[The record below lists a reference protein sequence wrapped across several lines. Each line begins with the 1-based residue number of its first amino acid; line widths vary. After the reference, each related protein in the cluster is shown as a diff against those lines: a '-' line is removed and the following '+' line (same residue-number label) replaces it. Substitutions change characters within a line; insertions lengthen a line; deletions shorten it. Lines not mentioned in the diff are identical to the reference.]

1 MPLAAGT
8 RLGSYEIVA
17 PLGAGGMGEV
27 YRARDT
33 RLKRDVAI
41 KIVPDGVAAAP
52 DALSRFQ
59 VEAEAVASLS
69 HPNILSIF
77 DVGLEHGIP
86 YAAMELL
93 DGATLRELLGPATE
107 PADLTRSAPQGM
119 PPRKAIDYGRQ
130 IAAGLAA
137 AHGRGITHRD
147 LKPENVFVTRDG
159 RVKLLDFG
167 LAKAST
173 LLGAGSGSL
182 QATVSP
188 TTPGTVLGTVGY
200 MAPEQVRGE
209 TADARS
215 DIFAFGTILY
225 EMLSGQRAFSGPSAV
240 ETMHAILRSDPPE
253 LTSQV
258 RLKADPTNRTATV
271 PPALD
276 RIVMRCLE
284 KNPDER
290 FQSARDIGFALE
302 AISGAASASAV
313 HEAITD
319 VKPPRRWLMP
329 GLAAAGAAIVAFAAG
344 AYLSPMRAPRTDSGT
359 VTFETRSFE
368 TQDIFNARFTPDGS
382 LVFSSANNGPVPQL
396 FVNRPNSLAPQVIG
410 GPGMHLLSV
419 SSQGELAVLTN
430 ARFLGHRL
438 FRGTLARMP
447 IDGAPRPWL
456 TDVREADWSP
466 DGSTLAIVRDDG
478 RNDRIEYPIGKVL
491 YTSSANGYVSD
502 VRVSPDGSMVA
513 FFDHQQRWDDRG
525 WLKVADR
532 GGQVR
537 TLTGEYWGAEGI
549 AWTRDGKTIVYS
561 AGDNGWDSFHP
572 RGVPADGTSPARAVL
587 QGVGLFI
594 MDIAPNGQ
602 WLVTE
607 NTDDRSIRALLPG
620 DTTEREFPWLGAAD
634 TPDPT
639 PDGTLLMFGDQSQS
653 AGQNYAVSIR
663 RTDGSTGIR
672 LGEGS
677 AIALSPD
684 GTRALADIFT
694 PPQVV
699 VYPVGPGDPVRLK
712 RGPLER
718 ASPRAWLDNA
728 RVVVCG
734 NETGKAFRCY
744 SQNLTGGDPVPLT
757 PEGFDVLA
765 VAPDAD
771 SVAMTGQDQSVHLF
785 SIRDQRTTAVPLS
798 VTTDT
803 VIGFSRDSRSLF
815 LQPRDVLPARID
827 RFDIATGK
835 RVLVR
840 EIAFGNTAGL
850 MRLGV
855 TRVLNDG
862 AAYAYQYWRRT
873 GRLFVVKGATVP

>member
-1 MPLAAGT
+1 MPLAPGT

-59 VEAEAVASLS
+59 VEAEAVAALS

-77 DVGLEHGIP
+77 DVGSEQGIP

-93 DGATLRELLGPATE
+93 EGSTLRELLAPAM
-107 PADLTRSAPQGM
+107 ADLTSSAPPGM

-137 AHGRGITHRD
+137 AHAGGITHRD

-167 LAKAST
+167 LAKTST
-173 LLGAGSGSL
+173 LVGAGSGSL
-182 QATVSP
+182 QATVGS

-215 DIFAFGTILY
+215 DIFAFGAILY
-225 EMLSGQRAFSGPSAV
+225 EMLCGQRAFSGPSPV

-258 RLKADPTNRTATV
+258 RQADPTKNTAAV

-302 AISGAASASAV
+302 AISGAGSTSAV
-313 HEAITD
+313 HEAIAD
-319 VKPPRRWLMP
+319 VKRSRRWLMP
-329 GLAAAGAAIVAFAAG
+329 VVAAAGAAIVAFAAG
-344 AYLSPMRAPRTDSGT
+344 AYLSPMRAPRPDFGT

-368 TQDIFNARFTPDGS
+368 TQNIFNARFTPDGS
-382 LVFSSANNGPVPQL
+382 IVFSSANNGPAPQL
-396 FVNRPNSLAPQVIG
+396 FVNRPNSLAPQAIG

-430 ARFLGHRL
+430 AEFLGHRM

-456 TDVREADWSP
+456 TGVREADWSP

-478 RNDRIEYPIGKVL
+478 RTDRIEYPIGKVL
-491 YTSSANGYVSD
+491 YTSSGNGYVSD
-502 VRVSPDGSMVA
+502 IRVSPDGTTVA
-513 FFDHQQRWDDRG
+513 FFDHVLRYDDRG
-525 WLKVADR
+525 WLKIVDGA
-532 GGQVR
+532 GQVR

-549 AWTRDGKTIVYS
+549 AWARDGKTIVFS

-572 RGVPADGTSPARAVL
+572 RAVAADGTSPAREAL
-587 QGVGLFI
+587 QGVGLFT

-620 DTTEREFPWLGAAD
+620 DTTEREFAWLGSAD
-634 TPDPT
+634 TPDPS
-639 PDGTLLMFGDQSQS
+639 PDGKLLMFGDQSQS

-663 RTDGSTGIR
+663 RTDGSSAIR

-684 GTRALADIFT
+684 GTRALGETFT
-694 PPQVV
+694 PPQIV
-699 VYPVGPGDPVRLK
+699 VYPVGPGEAVRLK
-712 RGPLER
+712 RGQLER
-718 ASPRAWLDNA
+718 VNPRAWLDSA

-734 NETGKAFRCY
+734 NEPEKAFRCY
-744 SQNLTGGDPVPLT
+744 SQNLTGADPVPFT
-757 PEGFDVLA
+757 PDGFDVLA

-771 SVAMTGQDQSVHLF
+771 AVAMAKQDQSVHLF
-785 SIRDQRTTAVPLS
+785 STVDQRTRPLPVS
-798 VTTDT
+798 TTTDS
-803 VIGFSRDSRSLF
+803 VIGFSEDSRSLF
-815 LQPRDVLPARID
+815 LQPNGVLPARIERLD
-827 RFDIATGK
+827 LSTGK
-835 RVLVR
+835 RTLVR

-850 MRLGV
+850 MRLDV

-873 GRLFVVKGATVP
+873 SRLFLVKGATAQ

>member
-59 VEAEAVASLS
+59 TEAEAVAALS

-77 DVGLEHGIP
+77 DVGVDGGIP

-93 DGATLRELLGPATE
+93 EGATLRELLGPADGSPL
-107 PADLTRSAPQGM
+107 PA
-119 PPRKAIDYGRQ
+119 RKAIDYGRQ

-173 LLGAGSGSL
+173 LIGAGSGSL

-225 EMLSGQRAFSGPSAV
+225 EMLSGQRAFSGPSPV
-240 ETMHAILRSDPPE
+240 ETMHAILRSEPPE
-253 LTSQV
+253 LTNHV
-258 RLKADPTNRTATV
+258 RLKADPTKGTAAI

-290 FQSARDIGFALE
+290 FQSARDVGFALE
-302 AISGAASASAV
+302 AISGAGSSSAV
-313 HEAITD
+313 HEVITD
-319 VKPPRRWLMP
+319 AKRPKRWLMP
-329 GLAAAGAAIVAFAAG
+329 VLAAAGTAIVAFAAG
-344 AYLSPMRAPRTDSGT
+344 AYLSPLRAPAAESGN

-368 TQDIFNARFTPDGS
+368 TQNIFNARFTPDGS
-382 LVFSSANNGPVPQL
+382 IVFSSANVGQTPQL
-396 FVNRPNSLAPQVIG
+396 FVNRPNSLAPQPIG
-410 GPGMHLLSV
+410 APGTHLLSV
-419 SSQGELAVLTN
+419 SSQGELAVITN
-430 ARFLGHRL
+430 AEFIGHRM

-447 IDGAPRPWL
+447 IDGAPRPWM
-456 TDVREADWSP
+456 TGVREADWSP

-478 RNDRIEYPIGKVL
+478 RNDRIEYPIGTVL
-491 YTSSANGYVSD
+491 YTSSGNGYVSD
-502 VRVSPDGSMVA
+502 VRVSPDGKTVA
-513 FFDHQQRWDDRG
+513 FFDHVVRYDDRG
-525 WLKVADR
+525 WLKVVD
-532 GGQVR
+532 GTGQVR
-537 TLTGEYWGAEGI
+537 TLTGEYWGAEGV

-572 RGVPADGTSPARAVL
+572 RAVAVDGSSPARAVL
-587 QGVGLFI
+587 QGVGLFT
-594 MDIAPNGQ
+594 MDIASNGQ

-607 NTDDRSIRALLPG
+607 NTDDRSIRAVLPG
-620 DTTEREFPWLGAAD
+620 ETTEREFPWLGAAD

-639 PDGTLLMFGDQSQS
+639 ADGKLLMFGDQSQS

-663 RTDGSTGIR
+663 RTDGSSAIR

-684 GTRALADIFT
+684 GTRALAETFT
-694 PPQVV
+694 PPQIV
-699 VYPVGPGDPVRLK
+699 VYPVGPGEPVRLK
-712 RGPLER
+712 RGALER
-718 ASPRAWLDNA
+718 VNPRGWLDNA

-734 NETGKAFRCY
+734 NEPGKMFRCY

-757 PEGFDVLA
+757 PDGFDVLA

-771 SVAMTGQDQSVHLF
+771 SVAVAKQDGSIHLS
-785 SIRDQRTTAVPLS
+785 SIRGQRTTPLS
-798 VTTDT
+798 ISATRDK
-803 VIGFSRDSRSLF
+803 VIEFSRDSRSLF
-815 LQPRDVLPARID
+815 LQPRGVLPARIERLD
-827 RFDIATGK
+827 LATGT
-835 RVLVR
+835 RSLVR

-850 MRLGV
+850 MRLDV
-855 TRVLNDG
+855 ARVLNDG

-873 GRLFVVKGATVP
+873 GRLFVVKGATVQ